1 MMVPC
6 SMVPTMVPCKNP
18 KTYGPP
24 ACVTASA
31 AGFRRAAREAVSVSS
46 SVGLENA
53 EDKLRS
59 DSVAEKQKEEKAI
72 MPLSLPLF
80 LCSLP
85 GCVHSLWYIRD
96 LGF

>member
-1 MMVPC
+1 MRTLREERPHLT
-6 SMVPTMVPCKNP
+6 PTLPLQTI
-18 KTYGPP
+18 KTLLQILPL
-24 ACVTASA
+24 SSSS
-31 AGFRRAAREAVSVSS
+31 VSSS

-59 DSVAEKQKEEKAI
+59 DSVAEKEEKAI

-80 LCSLP
+80 PCPLP